1 MTEPRELTA
10 TDAIAAQELTDIIAE
25 LEEYRERLV
34 NDTLAIAQRAKILK
48 SQALAQL
55 EPYLNEIDAKIQELR
70 THQAALIT
78 NN

>member
-1 MTEPRELTA
+1 MAEPTEVTA
-10 TDAIAAQELTDIIAE
+10 TDALTAQELTDIIAE

-34 NDTLAIAQRAKILK
+34 NDTLAIAQRAKIQK

-55 EPYLNEIDAKIQELR
+55 EPDLNEIDAKIQELR
-70 THQAALIT
+70 AYQAALTT

>member
-1 MTEPRELTA
+1 MAEPTEVTA
-10 TDAIAAQELTDIIAE
+10 TDALTAQELTDIIAE

-34 NDTLAIAQRAKILK
+34 NDTLAIAQRAKIQK

-55 EPYLNEIDAKIQELR
+55 EPDLNEIDAKIQELR
-70 THQAALIT
+70 AHQAAPTT

>member
-1 MTEPRELTA
+1 MTEPRELTT
-10 TDAIAAQELTDIIAE
+10 TDAVTAQELKDIIAE

-34 NDTLAIAQRAKILK
+34 NDTLTIAQRAKILK

-55 EPYLNEIDAKIQELR
+55 QPDLNEIDARLQALR
-70 THQAALIT
+70 AHQDALTT